1 MATDLAVQKP
11 VPKRDRRLSRW
22 FDWFEPAE
30 MTSLFDNFRSL
41 EDRIRVEEEMVDD
54 QLVIR
59 AELPGV
65 DPDKDID
72 ITLDDDM
79 LTIAAERRKEESSTT
94 DGTFRSEFRY
104 GSFRRSMRLPH
115 ETDASAITAS
125 YRDGILEV
133 KVPVPKTERTPQKVA
148 IEKH

>member
-1 MATDLAVQKP
+1 VATDLAVQK
-11 VPKRDRRLSRW
+11 RDGRLSRW

-30 MTSLFDNFRSL
+30 MSSLFESLRSP
-41 EDRIRVEEEMVDD
+41 EERIRVEEEMVGDH
-54 QLVIR
+54 LVIR

-65 DPDKDID
+65 DPDTDIEV
-72 ITLDDDM
+72 TLDDDHV

-94 DGTFRSEFRY
+94 DGRLRSEFRY
-104 GSFRRSMRLPH
+104 GSFRRTMRLPH
-115 ETDASAITAS
+115 DTDPSAITAS

-133 KVPVPKTERTPQKVA
+133 RVPVPKAERTPRKVV